1 MFFTGSLI
9 NLVGNIMAKKV
20 LDLVGELNTIYI
32 GVVIECSRLIT
43 WAFVK

>member
-1 MFFTGSLI
+1 MS
-9 NLVGNIMAKKV
+9 LVGNIMAKKV
-20 LDLVGELNTIYI
+20 LGFVGELNTIYI